1 MAKKVAIGVLILI
14 VIVGGAAMWVR
25 SALGTD
31 PVKSALASQLSKAI
45 GQPVTI
51 EGVSA
56 SIYPRVTI
64 ALTGVSIGDN
74 GRIRLQSL
82 DIGTALGALL
92 SRRIEHATLRLSDAR
107 LELPLPP
114 LTIASSQGGDGSSGG
129 SPVQL
134 ISIDEIV
141 LQNVELVSRGRTLR
155 GDIEIVP
162 HGTSALTLRKIA
174 LTADG
179 ARIDATGEIT
189 NLAGPTGTI
198 DIKAGALDL
207 DQLTAFASDFAEGSG
222 MATGAGSA
230 GNTPAGSTAN
240 AAAGSTGGT
249 APATAPP
256 PASTHATGATPDLTL
271 TLAADK
277 ASMAG
282 VTLERVSGR
291 AHLRGEQLTVEPMS
305 FGVFGGTYEGSLGAS
320 FGAAPTF
327 FWKAQ
332 LREVDVAAVTAFV
345 GNPGV
350 VTGRMAAQIDL
361 TGQGL
366 DAAAAMKTARGT
378 ARLAI
383 TNGIVKN
390 LALVKSAV
398 AATSLNP
405 QAVIASSQ
413 GPLDE
418 PFSELGA
425 SLSIAAGTASTPDL
439 HFVSKDIRLDAGGA
453 LRLDGGA
460 VNLQGSVQM
469 SEELS
474 KQAQATF
481 VRATQQDGKITLP
494 VTVRGTAGKYSIEID
509 TASLAKRAIT
519 NEAKGQAQEAVK
531 KGLGRL
537 LGR

>member
-1 MAKKVAIGVLILI
+1 MAKKVVIGVLILL
-14 VIVGGAAMWVR
+14 VIAGGAAMWAR
-25 SALGTD
+25 SLFGTD
-31 PVKSALASQLSKAI
+31 LVKNALASQLSKAL

-51 EGVSA
+51 DSVSA

-64 ALTGVSIGDN
+64 ALTGISIGDN
-74 GRIRLQSL
+74 GRIKLKSL
-82 DIGTALGALL
+82 DVGTAFGALL
-92 SRRIEHATLRLSDAR
+92 SRRIEHATLKLADAR

-114 LTIASSQGGDGSSGG
+114 LAILSSQGSSGSSEGG
-129 SPVQL
+129 PVQL
-134 ISIDEIV
+134 VSIDEVV
-141 LQNVELVSRGRTLR
+141 LQNIELVSRGRSLR
-155 GDIEIVP
+155 GDIEVVP
-162 HGTSALTLRKIA
+162 HGTSAMTIRKIA

-179 ARIDATGEIT
+179 AHIDATGEIT
-189 NLAGPTGTI
+189 DLAGPTGTI

-222 MATGAGSA
+222 MTASASSASGGATAGGAAGGTGSPAAAAPA
-230 GNTPAGSTAN
+230 GNG
-240 AAAGSTGGT
+240 
-249 APATAPP
+249 
-256 PASTHATGATPDLTL
+256 PDLTL

-282 VTLERVSGR
+282 ISLERLTGR

-305 FGVFGGTYEGSLGAS
+305 FGLFGGSYEGSLGAS
-320 FGAAPTF
+320 FGSEPTF
-327 FWKAQ
+327 SWTAQ
-332 LREVDVAAVTAFV
+332 LKNVDVAAVTAFA

-350 VTGRMAAQIDL
+350 ITGRLAADINL

-378 ARLAI
+378 ARLTVA
-383 TNGIVKN
+383 NGIVKN

-413 GPLDE
+413 GPHDE

-425 SLSIAAGTASTPDL
+425 NLSLAGGTASTPDL
-439 HFVSKDIRLDAGGA
+439 HFISKDIRLDAGGA
-453 LRLDGGA
+453 LRLDGSA
-460 VNLQGSVQM
+460 VNLQGTLQM

-474 KQAQATF
+474 KQANATF
-481 VRATQQDGKITLP
+481 VRVTQQDGKITLP
-494 VTVRGTAGKYSIEID
+494 ATVRGTANKYAIEID
-509 TASLAKRAIT
+509 TASIAKRAIT